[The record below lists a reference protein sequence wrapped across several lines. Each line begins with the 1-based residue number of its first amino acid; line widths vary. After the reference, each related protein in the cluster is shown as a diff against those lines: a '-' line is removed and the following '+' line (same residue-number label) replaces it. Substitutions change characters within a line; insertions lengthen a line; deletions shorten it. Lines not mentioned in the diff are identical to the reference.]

1 MKELEIIGRAEI
13 VSLPEYKHSGIHAKI
28 DTGAYTSCIHCSH
41 IKDIGNNQ
49 VQFVIL
55 DDSADHFTGEVHT
68 SEIIKDVK
76 VKSSNGQVEHRYL
89 IKTTI
94 ELLGKEYPIFLTLT
108 ERMDMRYPIL
118 IGRRFLR
125 NKFIVDVHIKNQ
137 KK

>member
-1 MKELEIIGRAEI
+1 MKDLEIIGRAEI
-13 VSLPEYKHSGIHAKI
+13 VGLPEYNHSGIAAKI

-49 VQFVIL
+49 VQFIIL
-55 DDSADHFTGEVHT
+55 DESSHNFSGEVHT

-76 VKSSNGQVEHRYL
+76 VKSSNGHVEHRYL
-89 IKTTI
+89 IKTRI
-94 ELLGKEYPIFLTLT
+94 KLLGKEYPIFLTLT